1 MINSKIIFKVL
12 GSLLIL
18 EGLLLLLCL
27 GIGLFYNET
36 NLLTFSLPAAVAVAG
51 GIALK
56 VAGRHAENRMS
67 RRDGFL
73 CVSLSWL
80 AFSAVGMLPF
90 IAGGHETR
98 IAAAFFESMSGFS
111 TTGATIFTDIE
122 ALPHSILFWRSLTH
136 WFGGMGIVFFT
147 LAVLPT
153 MGTGDL
159 KLFSA
164 EATGLKTGKLHPR
177 IGTTA
182 RWLWGVYLF
191 LTVACSAALYVSGM
205 SFFDA
210 INHGMSTIAT
220 GGFSTHTASIG
231 YYNSAL
237 IEYVET
243 LFMFLASINFTL
255 LYLFFIKRR
264 WQAVWKDGELRCLV
278 ALSLFVIIYTTVTLY
293 YTSDFGLE
301 RSFRYA
307 AFHTVSL
314 QSTTGFISHDFM
326 GWHPSTYLL
335 LLLVTAIGSCAGS
348 TSGGIKCIRVIT
360 AYKIMINEFKHML
373 HPRAVMPVRINQT
386 TSERERPPHGV
397 CLLRGLFPAYILQ
410 WRADVGHG
418 AAFARLH
425 QPGHSLLLQRRPL
438 HRPRHRTGRRLGYAL
453 RRHPVA
459 QLLSHADGA
468 PRDILAAAALHTGLL
483 ARQLTG
489 LPPVPQK
496 SAM

>member
-1 MINSKIIFKVL
+1 MTAPPDTRMINAKIIFKVL

-18 EGLLLLLCL
+18 ETLLLLGCL
-27 GIGLFYNET
+27 GLGIFYKEENY
-36 NLLTFSLPAAVAVAG
+36 LTFSLPA
-51 GIALK
+51 IASAIAAITLK

-80 AFSAVGMLPF
+80 AFSTIGMLPF
-90 IAGGHETR
+90 IAGGYETR

-111 TTGATIFTDIE
+111 TTGATVFTDVD
-122 ALPHSILFWRSLTH
+122 ALPHSILFWRSLTN

-182 RWLWGVYLF
+182 RWLWGLYLL
-191 LTVACSAALYVSGM
+191 LTVACSAALYLSGM
-205 SFFDA
+205 NLFDA

-220 GGFSTHTASIG
+220 GGFSTHTESIG
-231 YYNSAL
+231 YFRSPL
-237 IEYVET
+237 IEYVEII
-243 LFMFLASINFTL
+243 FMYLASINFTL

-264 WQAVWKDGELRCLV
+264 WQAVWRDGELRCLITI
-278 ALSLFVIIYTTVTLY
+278 SLFTIIYTTVALH

-314 QSTTGFISHDFM
+314 QSTTGFTSYDFM
-326 GWHPSTYLL
+326 AWHPSTYLL
-335 LLLVTAIGSCAGS
+335 LLFVSSIGSCAGS
-348 TSGGIKCIRVIT
+348 TSGGIKCIRIIT

-373 HPRAVMPVRINQT
+373 HPRAVLPVRINQNVVT
-386 TSERERPPHGV
+386 ENVRHTIFAYFV
-397 CLLRGLFPAYILQ
+397 AFFLLIFCAAVLMSIMGIPLLDSVSLGIASFCNTGPSI
-410 WRADVGHG
+410 GHAIG
-418 AAFARLH
+418 PTDAWNTLSDTALWINSFLMLAGRLEIF
-425 QPGHSLLLQRRPL
+425 SLLLPFI
-438 HRPRHRTGRRLGYAL
+438 PAFW
-453 RRHPVA
+453 
-459 QLLSHADGA
+459 
-468 PRDILAAAALHTGLL
+468 RDN
-483 ARQLTG
+483 
-489 LPPVPQK
+489 
-496 SAM
+496 

>member
-27 GIGLFYNET
+27 GIGLFYKET

-386 TSERERPPHGV
+386 TVSESVRHTV
-397 CLLRGLFPAYILQ
+397 FAYFVAFFLLIFCSGALMSAMGLPLLDSISLGIASFCNAGPSIGHAIGPADAWDTLS
-410 WRADVGHG
+410 D
-418 AAFARLH
+418 AALWLNSFLMLTGRLEIF
-425 QPGHSLLLQRRPL
+425 SLLLLFIP
-438 HRPRHRTGRRLGYAL
+438 AFW
-453 RRHPVA
+453 
-459 QLLSHADGA
+459 
-468 PRDILAAAALHTGLL
+468 RDN
-483 ARQLTG
+483 
-489 LPPVPQK
+489 
-496 SAM
+496 